1 MNNQGTYTA
10 EVIKLKLDTNEKDIK
25 EIKEEVKTL
34 SDFKYTVKAL
44 SNTVKDLKVSVDR
57 LTEAKDKPVIDF
69 KSRINNLLFGLLDKS
84 LWLILGAILLSIL
97 KTTKF

>member
-1 MNNQGTYTA
+1 MTP
-10 EVIKLKLDTNEKDIK
+10 EVI
-25 EIKEEVKTL
+25 EVKIIGLEDKTSKLESKVEEL
-34 SDFKYTVKAL
+34 SDFKYTVNTL
-44 SNTVKDLKVSVDR
+44 SNTVKDLKISVDK

-97 KTTKF
+97 KITKF

>member
-1 MNNQGTYTA
+1 MTP
-10 EVIKLKLDTNEKDIK
+10 EVM
-25 EIKEEVKTL
+25 EVKIISLEDKTSKLESKVDEL
-34 SDFKYTVKAL
+34 SDFKYTVNTL
-44 SNTVKDLKVSVDR
+44 SNTVKDLKVSVDK

-97 KTTKF
+97 KITKF

>member
-1 MNNQGTYTA
+1 MTP
-10 EVIKLKLDTNEKDIK
+10 EVM
-25 EIKEEVKTL
+25 EVKIISLEDKTSKLESIVDEL
-34 SDFKYTVKAL
+34 SDFKYTVNTL
-44 SNTVKDLKVSVDR
+44 SNTVKDLKVSVDK

-97 KTTKF
+97 KITKF

>member
-1 MNNQGTYTA
+1 MTP
-10 EVIKLKLDTNEKDIK
+10 EVVELKILGLEDKTSKLENKV
-25 EIKEEVKTL
+25 EEL
-34 SDFKYTVKAL
+34 SDFKYTVNIL

-97 KTTKF
+97 KITKF

>member
-1 MNNQGTYTA
+1 MTP
-10 EVIKLKLDTNEKDIK
+10 EVM
-25 EIKEEVKTL
+25 EVKIIGLEDKTSKLESKVDEL
-34 SDFKYTVKAL
+34 SDFKYTVNTL
-44 SNTVKDLKVSVDR
+44 SNTVKDLKASVDK

-97 KTTKF
+97 KITKF

>member
-1 MNNQGTYTA
+1 MTP
-10 EVIKLKLDTNEKDIK
+10 EVM
-25 EIKEEVKTL
+25 EVKIIGLEDKTSKLESKVDEL
-34 SDFKYTVKAL
+34 SDFKYTVNTL
-44 SNTVKDLKVSVDR
+44 SNTVKDLKVSVDK

-97 KTTKF
+97 KITKF